1 MSLSAISCR
10 AILYTLNAGNAFIPT
25 HKLKYWRTYHHHH
38 QILRNRTIISVLW
51 NKVLGHG
58 LPELRRCWRQTLPP
72 VVVSHWPSARHL
84 TLDTGQAWPRITP
97 ADTSAV
103 LSIRHQAEY
112 LFHKREWLF
121 QCTRFSFCEC
131 KCQYFCYITAEII
144 MLSSDCMR
152 PPGQCSPRRG
162 QRCSFPGMCVSRL
175 CFVRQSVQGEPITRI
190 TD

>member
-103 LSIRHQAEY
+103 LSTRRQAEY
-112 LFHKREWLF
+112 PTKKGKIPLIDCFIVQDYHF
-121 QCTRFSFCEC
+121 ANANATIFM
-131 KCQYFCYITAEII
+131 AE
-144 MLSSDCMR
+144 LQWVNNN
-152 PPGQCSPRRG
+152 PK
-162 QRCSFPGMCVSRL
+162 
-175 CFVRQSVQGEPITRI
+175 
-190 TD
+190 